1 MSWHLSGNMVET
13 CNCALLCPCIL
24 DLTTSPTE
32 GDCRAAIAFK
42 IDKGEKEGVNL
53 DGLSFIYVLLAPGP
67 MADGGHTAGVIIDE
81 NADDEQTKA
90 LTEIATGEVGGPMEA
105 FGALISNNAGIE
117 KRPITFSQDGMKH
130 SVQAGDLVDQS
141 CEAIAGA
148 VNENEPI
155 SLDNVPHP
163 SGARLPLAKAI
174 KTSINV
180 FGITWNDDSG
190 IRNGHINTFSWSN

>member
-1 MSWHLSGNMVET
+1 MIFKILITVLALAPNALIGYVYFNRDAIIQQQKDALMKTLSGQ
-13 CNCALLCPCIL
+13 
-24 DLTTSPTE
+24 LTE
-32 GDCRAAIAFK
+32 Q
-42 IDKGEKEGVNL
+42 
-53 DGLSFIYVLLAPGP
+53 LSK
-67 MADGGHTAGVIIDE
+67 
-81 NADDEQTKA
+81 QTKA